1 MGNSDDVFPD
11 DVPVADAV
19 EQLQPTGD
27 SPSDDLSGGSDGAD
41 PPWSQLDDVP
51 LETTAYDWQ
60 EQRETV
66 LMDDELDEPLLTLNA
81 TRLPRRAKRYPA
93 AAAG

>member
-1 MGNSDDVFPD
+1 MRDSNVFPD

-19 EQLQPTGD
+19 QQRLPTAD
-27 SPSDDLSGGSDGAD
+27 SPSNDLSDGSEGAV
-41 PPWSQLDDVP
+41 PTWSHPDDVP

-66 LMDDELDEPLLTLNA
+66 LIDDELDEPQRQELD
-81 TRLPRRAKRYPA
+81 LPPGHEA
-93 AAAG
+93 